1 MENVPY
7 WIDRAAIKRFP
18 RLQKN
23 VGVAT
28 KLKRG
33 KGMRIGS
40 QGKKRVVFQ
49 HRNGKVH
56 KSSPVCTH
64 LGCLVRWN
72 SAELPWNDPC
82 HCSRFKPT
90 GEVPTGPAE
99 EGLASI

>member
-1 MENVPY
+1 MEKIPY
-7 WIDRAAIKRFP
+7 WIDRAAINRFP

-33 KGMRIGS
+33 EGMRIGS
-40 QGKKRVVFQ
+40 HGKKRVVFR
-49 HRNGKVH
+49 HRNSKVD
-56 KSSPVCTH
+56 KLSPVCTH

-72 SAELPWNDPC
+72 RAESTWDCPC

-90 GEVPTGPAE
+90 GEVIAGPAE
-99 EGLASI
+99 EGLAPI

>member
-33 KGMRIGS
+33 EAMRIGS

-56 KSSPVCTH
+56 KLSPVCTH
-64 LGCLVRWN
+64 RGCLVSWN
-72 SAELPWNDPC
+72 STESTWNDAC

-90 GEVPTGPAE
+90 GEVIAGPAE
-99 EGLASI
+99 KGLASI